1 MRSRL
6 FTDGER
12 YVCQGTAVGHELSIN
27 DQVMVQKLK
36 KGVTDEQWLTASAE
50 ERKNLVESVVLGG
63 SALGFREVAPN
74 SCCTIWNSK
83 NIPKG
88 YTSLSEHQRFLVD
101 FILVKNFVFIFCSK
115 LVSTFFKQWNFVE
128 KNRYNETGNSD

>member
-1 MRSRL
+1 MRSSL

-12 YVCQGTAVGHELSIN
+12 YICQGTAVGHEVAIN
-27 DQVMVQKLK
+27 DKIMVQKLK
-36 KGVTDEQWLTASAE
+36 KGVTDEQWLGASTE
-50 ERKNLVESVVLGG
+50 ERKKLVESVLLGG
-63 SALGFREVAPN
+63 SALGFRDVAPN

-101 FILVKNFVFIFCSK
+101 FIIVRICFRFFAQNWSVFFPNKDLCKMTIPK
-115 LVSTFFKQWNFVE
+115 RE
-128 KNRYNETGNSD
+128 I